1 MLGTSTRPSP
11 LARSSASV
19 AVIGAL
25 DMDMVL
31 CVQRL
36 EIVRGEAAQTLRR
49 SGSERVRKD
58 RGSRGRGDR
67 KGSEQ
72 VIQMKC
78 LV

>member
-58 RGSRGRGDR
+58 REVHEVGVIG
-67 KGSEQ
+67 KGADH
-72 VIQMKC
+72 
-78 LV
+78 